1 MAVWLCYCVTVL
13 LCDRVIVWLDGWV
26 AGWLGLLLHILIQTV
41 GTLGY
46 LSTPIRYVD
55 STGHKTIGA
64 GFNLDASGAKT
75 ACESVGIDF
84 AAVYAGTKVNEV
96 TRL

>member
-1 MAVWLCYCVTVL
+1 M
-13 LCDRVIVWLDGWV
+13 
-26 AGWLGLLLHILIQTV
+26 LHILIQTV

-46 LSTPIRYVD
+46 ISTPIRYVD
-55 STGHKTIGA
+55 STGHKTIGV

-84 AAVYAGTKVNEV
+84 AAVYAGTKVKQSHMVITCYMGGWGGGATWEPRQTKDEV
-96 TRL
+96 